1 MKSELVERIRSKKE
15 LRRLF
20 NMTYKVEKKMGSSD
34 KDAKRISEKVIRVI
48 VEQDLIEA
56 VEEGEENKA

>member
-56 VEEGEENKA
+56 VEEGE